1 MRQAQKMEAIGTLA
15 GGIAHDFNNILS
27 PIIMYTE
34 ISLRALQGDET
45 VRPYLEQVLKSSHRA
60 SDLVKQVLSISRQ
73 TEQKPILMQL
83 GSIVKECLKLL
94 RASFPATIEI
104 QQDIP
109 SENDWIMADPT
120 EIYQVV
126 MNLCTNAAH
135 AMGDKDGILH
145 ISLDTVA
152 LDAELP
158 AYANNIKP
166 GSYARLII
174 KDTGHGMPPEILDRI
189 FEPYFTTK
197 EVGQGTGLGLALVHS
212 IVQASGGGIV
222 LTSESGKGSTFA
234 VYFPRIV
241 EQEDGEAEEAQPLQ
255 TGRGRILVVDDE
267 VDIVN
272 AVKIILEQ
280 SGYTVSTF
288 TSSLDAWN
296 TFQADPGAFDLIISD
311 LTMPRMTGL
320 ELAKNMLASRPDLPI
335 IICTGFSE
343 TVTAEKAS
351 ALGIREVILKPVIP
365 RNLMETIGKLLPN
378 QPGDS

>member
-1 MRQAQKMEAIGTLA
+1 ML
-15 GGIAHDFNNILS
+15 
-27 PIIMYTE
+27 
-34 ISLRALQGDET
+34 
-45 VRPYLEQVLKSSHRA
+45 
-60 SDLVKQVLSISRQ
+60 
-73 TEQKPILMQL
+73 
-83 GSIVKECLKLL
+83 
-94 RASFPATIEI
+94 
-104 QQDIP
+104 
-109 SENDWIMADPT
+109 
-120 EIYQVV
+120 
-126 MNLCTNAAH
+126 
-135 AMGDKDGILH
+135 
-145 ISLDTVA
+145 
-152 LDAELP
+152 
-158 AYANNIKP
+158 
-166 GSYARLII
+166 
-174 KDTGHGMPPEILDRI
+174 
-189 FEPYFTTK
+189 
-197 EVGQGTGLGLALVHS
+197 
-212 IVQASGGGIV
+212 

-288 TSSLDAWN
+288 TNSLDAWN

-335 IICTGFSE
+335 IICTGFTE
-343 TVTAEKAS
+343 TVSAEKAS
-351 ALGIREVILKPVIP
+351 ALGIREVILKPIIP